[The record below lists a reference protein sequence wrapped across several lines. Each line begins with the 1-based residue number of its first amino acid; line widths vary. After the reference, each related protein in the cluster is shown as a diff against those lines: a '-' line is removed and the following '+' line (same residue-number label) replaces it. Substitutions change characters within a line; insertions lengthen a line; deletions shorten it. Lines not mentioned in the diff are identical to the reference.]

1 MDASGPA
8 ARARGNAMRKART
21 QSAASIL
28 VTASL
33 LLLPLGAQVG
43 CGARGRE
50 TITLAGS
57 TAFQPFAEKLAERY
71 IAAHP
76 GAAINVQG
84 GGSAVGIQAAISGA
98 AQIGMADLAQ
108 LPDEAKSLTATI
120 VARDG
125 IAIVVHPRNPVDGI
139 TAAQAR
145 DIFAGRIANWKDLG
159 GPDATIRVICREEGS
174 GTRRS
179 FDKLVLG
186 GDRVSPNALFQ
197 NSNGTV
203 REAVA
208 NDPSAIGY
216 VSIGLVND
224 KVKALAWNGVV
235 ATNADVINGTYP
247 LSRPIYF
254 LTKGEPAPHVR
265 AFIDYVLSPEGQ
277 GLLVTEGLIAVK

>member
-1 MDASGPA
+1 
-8 ARARGNAMRKART
+8 MRKARARSVT
-21 QSAASIL
+21 QVFVAACLIL
-28 VTASL
+28 LTA
-33 LLLPLGAQVG
+33 GAQVG
-43 CGARGRE
+43 CGSRGRE

-84 GGSAVGIQAAISGA
+84 GGSAVGIQAASSGA
-98 AQIGMADLAQ
+98 AQIGMADLVQ

-125 IAIVVHPRNPVDGI
+125 IAIVVNPRNPLDGV

-145 DIFAGRIANWKDLG
+145 DIFVGRVANWKELG

-179 FDKLVLG
+179 FDRLVLG
-186 GDRVSPNALFQ
+186 EQRVSPDALFQ

-208 NDPSAIGY
+208 SDANAIGY
-216 VSIGLVND
+216 VSIGLVNG
-224 KVKALAWNGVV
+224 KVKSLAWDGVV
-235 ATNADVINGTYP
+235 ATNADVIKGTYP

-277 GLLVTEGLIAVK
+277 GLLAAEGLIAVK

>member
-1 MDASGPA
+1 
-8 ARARGNAMRKART
+8 MRIR
-21 QSAASIL
+21 SAVRL
-28 VTASL
+28 LTTAGIL
-33 LLLPLGAQVG
+33 LLGLGALSG
-43 CGARGRE
+43 CGSRGRT

-71 IAAHP
+71 LAIHP
-76 GAAINVQG
+76 DASVNVQG
-84 GGSAVGIQAAISGA
+84 GGSAVGIQAALSGA
-98 AQIGMADLAQ
+98 AQIGMADLVQ
-108 LPDEAKSLTATI
+108 LPDEAKTLTATV

-125 IAIVVHPRNPVDGI
+125 IAIVVHPANPVPGL

-145 DIFAGRIANWKDLG
+145 EVFTGRITNWKDLG

-197 NSNGTV
+197 NSNGTA

-208 NDPSAIGY
+208 SDPNAIGY

-224 KVKALAWNGVV
+224 KVKALLWDGVA
-235 ATNADVINGTYP
+235 ATNADVSNGTYP
-247 LSRPIYF
+247 LARPIYF
-254 LTKGEPAPHVR
+254 LTRGEPAPLVKR
-265 AFIDYVLSPEGQ
+265 FIDFVLSPEGQ
-277 GLLVTEGLIAVK
+277 QILGTEGLIRVK